1 VSRHTIAL
9 YQPLYLSVFAALVAV
24 VLWAIA
30 PLLVNV
36 ASAVPPFRLATIAL
50 LSGALAAL
58 PMTLRKRKKARRE
71 ARQVTLPLKW
81 KLVIYGLVPVLI
93 FGAVASYLAGMNKAP
108 AAEAALITYT
118 WPILFIVLSQWMFH
132 RRIPLPVIVGAGI
145 AFCGAAVLIA
155 PDSLGTDVSDHYAGY
170 ALALLAACCWAL
182 YSWIC
187 QAAPVA
193 VAPLMPLLFLIA
205 GAGAATADTLAGSA
219 PGMPSGSALLAGI
232 ALGLGP
238 YGLAMVAW
246 DLALR
251 TGPTA
256 LIGSLAYAVPVLAAF
271 LLVVA
276 GIAAPDWRL
285 PVAAL
290 LVVAGSV
297 VASMKSGHQQAAQ
310 SQST

>member
-1 VSRHTIAL
+1 MSSHTIAIH
-9 YQPLYLSVFAALVAV
+9 QPLYLSVFAALVAV

-30 PLLVNV
+30 PLLVDI

-50 LSGALAAL
+50 LSGAVAAL
-58 PMTLRKRKKARRE
+58 PMTLRKRKKAQTE
-71 ARQVTLPLKW
+71 PRQVTLSLKW
-81 KLVIYGLVPVLI
+81 KLVIYGLVPALI
-93 FGAVASYLAGMNKAP
+93 FGAVASYLASMDKAP

-132 RRIPLPVIVGAGI
+132 RRISLPVIVGAGI
-145 AFCGAAVLIA
+145 AFCGAAVLIS
-155 PDSLGTDVSDHYAGY
+155 PDSLGAGTSGHYAGY

-193 VAPLMPLLFLIA
+193 IAPLMPLLFLVA
-205 GAGAATADTLAGSA
+205 GAGAATADTLTGSA
-219 PGMPSGSALLAGI
+219 LGMPSGGALLAGI

-246 DLALR
+246 DLAVR

-256 LIGSLAYAVPVLAAF
+256 LVGSLAYAVPVLAAV

-276 GIAAPDWRL
+276 GIASPDWRL

-297 VASMKSGHQQAAQ
+297 VASMKSGRQQPA
-310 SQST
+310 

>member
-1 VSRHTIAL
+1 
-9 YQPLYLSVFAALVAV
+9 
-24 VLWAIA
+24 
-30 PLLVNV
+30 
-36 ASAVPPFRLATIAL
+36 
-50 LSGALAAL
+50 
-58 PMTLRKRKKARRE
+58 
-71 ARQVTLPLKW
+71 
-81 KLVIYGLVPVLI
+81 
-93 FGAVASYLAGMNKAP
+93 
-108 AAEAALITYT
+108 
-118 WPILFIVLSQWMFH
+118 
-132 RRIPLPVIVGAGI
+132 
-145 AFCGAAVLIA
+145 
-155 PDSLGTDVSDHYAGY
+155 
-170 ALALLAACCWAL
+170 
-182 YSWIC
+182 
-187 QAAPVA
+187 
-193 VAPLMPLLFLIA
+193 
-205 GAGAATADTLAGSA
+205 
-219 PGMPSGSALLAGI
+219 MPSGSALLAGI
-232 ALGLGP
+232 ALGFGP

>member
-1 VSRHTIAL
+1 MSSQSIAL
-9 YQPLYLSVFAALVAV
+9 HQPLYVSVFAALVAV

-30 PLLVNV
+30 PLLVNI
-36 ASAVPPFRLATIAL
+36 ASSVPPFRLATIAL
-50 LSGALAAL
+50 LSGAVAAL
-58 PMTLRKRKKARRE
+58 PMTLRKRKKARAD
-71 ARQVTLPLKW
+71 ARQVTLSCKW
-81 KLVIYGLVPVLI
+81 KLVIYGLVPALI
-93 FGAVASYLAGMNKAP
+93 FGAVVSYLAGMGQAP

-118 WPILFIVLSQWMFH
+118 WPILFIVLSQWLFH
-132 RRIPLPVIVGAGI
+132 RRVPVLVLVGAGI

-155 PDSLGTDVSDHYAGY
+155 PESLGSGASAHYSGY
-170 ALALLAACCWAL
+170 ALALLAACCWAV

-193 VAPLMPLLFLIA
+193 IAPLMPLLFLVA
-205 GAGAATADTLAGSA
+205 GVSAAMADTLTGST
-219 PGMPSGSALLAGI
+219 PGMPSGGALLAGI

-256 LIGSLAYAVPVLAAF
+256 LIGSLAYAVPVLAAV

-290 LVVAGSV
+290 LVVVGSV
-297 VASMKSGHQQAAQ
+297 VASN
-310 SQST
+310 

>member
-1 VSRHTIAL
+1 MSSHTIAL
-9 YQPLYLSVFAALVAV
+9 HQPLYLSIFAALVAV

-30 PLLVNV
+30 PLLVNI

-58 PMTLRKRKKARRE
+58 PMTLRRRKKARTE
-71 ARQVTLPLKW
+71 ARQVALSFKW

-93 FGAVASYLAGMNKAP
+93 FGAVVGYLAGMGKAP

-118 WPILFIVLSQWMFH
+118 WPILFIVLSQWLFH

-155 PDSLGTDVSDHYAGY
+155 PDSLGAGVSDHYGGY

-193 VAPLMPLLFLIA
+193 IAPLMPLLFLVA

-219 PGMPSGSALLAGI
+219 PGMPSGGALLAGI

-251 TGPTA
+251 NGPTA
-256 LIGSLAYAVPVLAAF
+256 LIGSLAYAVPVLAAV

-297 VASMKSGHQQAAQ
+297 VASMKSGHQQPA
-310 SQST
+310 

>member
-1 VSRHTIAL
+1 VSSHTIAL
-9 YQPLYLSVFAALVAV
+9 HQPLYLSVFAALVAV
-24 VLWAIA
+24 VLWAVA
-30 PLLVNV
+30 PLLVDI

-50 LSGALAAL
+50 LSGAVAAL
-58 PMTLRKRKKARRE
+58 PTTLHKRKKAQTE
-71 ARQVTLPLKW
+71 ARQPVLTLKW
-81 KLVIYGLVPVLI
+81 KFVIYGLVPALI
-93 FGAVASYLAGMNKAP
+93 FGAVASYLAGMGKAP
-108 AAEAALITYT
+108 AAEAALISYT
-118 WPILFIVLSQWMFH
+118 WPILFIVLSQWLFH

-145 AFCGAAVLIA
+145 AFCGAAVLIS
-155 PDSLGTDVSDHYAGY
+155 PESLGGGTSNHYAGY

-193 VAPLMPLLFLIA
+193 VASMMPLLFLVA
-205 GAGAATADTLAGSA
+205 GAGAATADTLAGGA
-219 PGMPSGSALLAGI
+219 PGMPSDGALLAGI

-256 LIGSLAYAVPVLAAF
+256 LIGSLAYAVPVLAAV

-290 LVVAGSV
+290 LVVVGSV
-297 VASMKSGHQQAAQ
+297 VASMKHGRQQAA
-310 SQST
+310 